1 MEVKGI
7 DISSIKLVLET
18 FALKNVCAFF
28 LPKTLSSL
36 LQFVIILSTGQLGFT
51 VFLKEAFQ

>member
-1 MEVKGI
+1 MKGV

-18 FALKNVCAFF
+18 FALKKVCAFF